1 MTICSASD
9 SPRIMMS
16 LCLILGALCLSVPA
30 SSRMSAPEEN
40 GGSVVGVLDSIITAA
55 PDVAVDDSVSIAD
68 SVARVDAAL
77 RYTSLSEYD
86 FKIVAEELGVDI
98 AAIKAVVYVEAGS
111 SLKGFYAPEVPVVNF
126 DPTVYARYKNK
137 VAAKG
142 CKDAEVP
149 DGLSGYALKE
159 WRQLVNARKTNCE
172 AANLGSFWGMFQIG
186 GFNYKRCGCESVD
199 EFVSLMSDSEFEQLQ
214 LFAAFVKNA
223 GMLDDLKN
231 KNWTAF
237 ARKYNGPSYKRRG
250 YHTKIAAAYKKYK
263 ALEKEVDTSAGE
275 SRAENNNE

>member
-1 MTICSASD
+1 MTLRSASD
-9 SPRIMMS
+9 NPRIMMS

-30 SSRMSAPEEN
+30 SSRMPAPDDN

-55 PDVAVDDSVSIAD
+55 PDAAVVDSVSIAD
-68 SVARVDAAL
+68 SLARADAAL

-86 FKIVAEELGVDI
+86 FKIVAEELGVEI
-98 AAIKAVVYVEAGS
+98 AAIKAVVYIEAGS
-111 SLKGFYAPEVPVVNF
+111 SLKGFYAPGVPVVNF

-142 CKDAEVP
+142 CKDAVVP
-149 DGLSGYALKE
+149 EGLSGYGLSE
-159 WRQLVNARKTNCE
+159 WRQLVKARKTNCE

-199 EFVSLMSDSEFEQLQ
+199 EFVDLMSDSEFEQLQ

-231 KNWTAF
+231 KNWAAF

-250 YHTKIAAAYKKYK
+250 YHTKMATAYKKYK
-263 ALEKEVDTSAGE
+263 ALEKAEETSAGGPGE
-275 SRAENNNE
+275 KN